1 MRVRGRLS
9 GIRGGRL
16 IGTGAVAGGI
26 SGSSGEVAMEAL
38 KRWLTDPK
46 KEAAARAPHVG
57 DLVSIIIHACAVR
70 GEEEK
75 DDAE

>member
-1 MRVRGRLS
+1 
-9 GIRGGRL
+9 
-16 IGTGAVAGGI
+16 
-26 SGSSGEVAMEAL
+26 MEAL